1 MPTSKAVVEYLSG
14 AASAAPFPIAEKRR
28 SPNNSFLYHFTGNRF
43 HAGNPL
49 HSSCDCR
56 RCLYLRSVFCGCVL
70 GVCGVWVGCVVFFVV
85 AETAARQ
92 LEVSCLVVGCVGG
105 WGGGSFTVCCFPVCG
120 ACLRLAGCGVRVSA
134 CCTCWCAGFWC
145 AWFMCVRVLC
155 ENSIVCQCTFVL
167 VAAGATGVVV
177 VALIIMTRLFIT

>member
-1 MPTSKAVVEYLSG
+1 MPPPHRLPG
-14 AASAAPFPIAEKRR
+14 
-28 SPNNSFLYHFTGNRF
+28 NQFTG
-43 HAGNPL
+43 HPPSLAHGLNPWTHCFIADGGL
-49 HSSCDCR
+49 AR
-56 RCLYLRSVFCGCVL
+56 WMFVGVFCGCVL

-167 VAAGATGVVV
+167 VAAGATV
-177 VALIIMTRLFIT
+177 LWWLL